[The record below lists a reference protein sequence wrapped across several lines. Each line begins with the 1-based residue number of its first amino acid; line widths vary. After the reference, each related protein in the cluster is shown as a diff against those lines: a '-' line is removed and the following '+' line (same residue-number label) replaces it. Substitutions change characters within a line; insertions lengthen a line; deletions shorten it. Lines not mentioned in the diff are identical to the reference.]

1 MGPLEPINFA
11 NIVSDNIMSPHW
23 ECQLPEDVIRDGLS
37 HVTPPP
43 DSPSPPFSFVDGVVR
58 KVSSGPVPSRS
69 RLVSFIVLVSCGS
82 EGVRVVS
89 CGLRPERGSESV
101 HDPATPQTLLSSSAG
116 GVARTRKRESF

>member
-1 MGPLEPINFA
+1 MGALEPINFT

-43 DSPSPPFSFVDGVVR
+43 NSPSPPFSFVDGVVR

-69 RLVSFIVLVSCGS
+69 RLVSFIFHVSCGS
-82 EGVRVVS
+82 EGVRMVS
-89 CGLRPERGSESV
+89 CGLLPE
-101 HDPATPQTLLSSSAG
+101 
-116 GVARTRKRESF
+116 